1 MKILFPSTG
10 ENLDSEMDNRFA
22 RANWFVV
29 VDTETMESYALR
41 NGEKEGGHGVGRVV
55 AQYVMDAGVDMV
67 VAPQIGPK
75 AMSALESAGVRTIT
89 GKNGIIR
96 RIVEDIVADQ

>member
-22 RANWFVV
+22 RADWFVV
-29 VDTETMESYALR
+29 VDTETMESYALW